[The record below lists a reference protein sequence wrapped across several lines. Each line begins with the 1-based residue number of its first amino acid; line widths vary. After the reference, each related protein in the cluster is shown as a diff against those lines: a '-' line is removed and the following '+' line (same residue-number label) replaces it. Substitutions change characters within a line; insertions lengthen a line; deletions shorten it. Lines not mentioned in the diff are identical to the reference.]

1 MWIKGVAV
9 LPNPPDFLA
18 TVGADLMNETNK
30 YIKVVSLLMQYPDE
44 AYFSSL
50 PEIKSLV
57 GKMPRGPRRASIEKF
72 IARLDGEEAIHLQE
86 QYTALFDMSPSTTLN
101 VTYHLWGD
109 GEKRAH
115 LLTRLQQEY
124 AGAGLEKNSL
134 ELPDFLPLILEF
146 LASVP
151 KAAQS
156 RVIKTSLRGVETLV
170 ERLRPLASHYSGLL
184 EPLMELI
191 MEPTEEQTAV
201 SVT

>member
-1 MWIKGVAV
+1 MAH
-9 LPNPPDFLA
+9 L
-18 TVGADLMNETNK
+18 E
-30 YIKVVSLLMQYPDE
+30 
-44 AYFSSL
+44 
-50 PEIKSLV
+50 
-57 GKMPRGPRRASIEKF
+57 GK
-72 IARLDGEEAIHLQE
+72 EAIHVQE

-151 KAAQS
+151 KAIHS
-156 RVIKTSLRGVETLV
+156 RVIKTSLKGVETLV
-170 ERLRPLASHYSGLL
+170 ERLRPIASHYSGLL

>member
-1 MWIKGVAV
+1 
-9 LPNPPDFLA
+9 
-18 TVGADLMNETNK
+18 
-30 YIKVVSLLMQYPDE
+30 MQYPDE

-57 GKMPRGPRRASIEKF
+57 SKMHPGPRRTSIEKF
-72 IARLDGEEAIHLQE
+72 ITRLEGEEAIHVQE

-109 GEKRAH
+109 GEKRAR
-115 LLTRLQQEY
+115 LLARLQQLY
-124 AGAGLEKNSL
+124 AKAGLEKKSL

-151 KAAQS
+151 KAIHS
-156 RVIKTSLRGVETLV
+156 RVIKTSLKGVETLV
-170 ERLRPLASHYSGLL
+170 ERLRPIASHYSGLL